1 MRLLNLKSIVLVTIF
16 LAPFNKIFAADLIRI
31 QPLTDK
37 ILVLHFDEGHID
49 YFGKNENRFNGN
61 RIYYSPLD
69 LVSAQKPE
77 NYQVS
82 SPDDDHFRD
91 PKLPIAIGRK
101 AKGVD
106 FNNIY
111 DAGEPAAIK
120 HHWIYLELPHSLQR
134 GKTYTVA
141 LNDFAANVNQ
151 FTFIYEEKKLR
162 SPAIHVNQI
171 GFVPAAPK
179 YAYLSH
185 FMGSFDTETHPNGAL
200 NLDAFAQSVFH
211 LVRQEDDSVVF
222 SGKITKQRDKNDA
235 DFNRTDIDFTHP
247 NMTRADVWE
256 CDFSAFRIPGEY
268 RIVVERMGCSYPFEI
283 KEDVYR
289 DPYYFTSRA
298 MFTQRQ
304 GIIQEI
310 EPGLNYPRDFREE
323 DGTKIRYFP
332 ELKDEE
338 AFDPAGGVGEV
349 KGIWGW
355 YHDAGDWD
363 GYASHYSVPMG
374 LLALFDLKPE
384 NFGDGDVH
392 AKYKLA
398 ENEAWINEG
407 ENGLPDVLDEAR
419 WLIQFYQRTK
429 NALIAQGYSTGG
441 VPGYVGVDAGA
452 IDGRPSWED
461 TRVLA
466 LKGADSVLVT
476 YRYAACAAYLAVC
489 LNKFQQGLHPESEN
503 WISEA
508 ETAYAW
514 AQQQNQASE
523 GDVNRARMEA
533 AAALYR
539 YTAKIGYQNDFRSCK
554 KNDTQWKS
562 RLWFNLQPWHF
573 AATILGMIPAAQPG
587 LDRTLQQQC
596 IADIVSQANLETVQ
610 TAKTRGFRY
619 GLDQDILFVL
629 GTFST
634 PHIFLAAAAY
644 QFTGEQKFLDACY
657 TTADYCLGGNQMD
670 LVKVSGL
677 GENYERQPFHPDS
690 WYLMDFNS
698 RVYTNPILPGYVA
711 YEMYRTGDWQ
721 NGASWS
727 WVGDEDFS
735 RSTAFPEIANFPDAE
750 ARFSNRNS
758 IAGSEFTIHQNQIL
772 ALFAYGFLCGPHTEP
787 YIPNTRPELSL
798 TLEDNISVKM
808 DSVLTLR
815 VTASPDMR
823 RVEYFYNWHFIGE
836 STDKANDF
844 AFPWDLSKY
853 KIPKGRHLITAKG
866 YDDKG
871 LETWPSAAGAK
882 TISVLI
888 STSIQH
894 GAAPH
899 FGFGLEPCYPN
910 PANPSTAIV
919 FSLPAT
925 DFTKVDIFN
934 TLGQK
939 MATLVE
945 GRLAAGSHTVNLD
958 LSGFASGTYF
968 CCLEQ
973 NQARDVKKFVVL
985 K

>member
-1 MRLLNLKSIVLVTIF
+1 
-16 LAPFNKIFAADLIRI
+16 
-31 QPLTDK
+31 
-37 ILVLHFDEGHID
+37 
-49 YFGKNENRFNGN
+49 
-61 RIYYSPLD
+61 
-69 LVSAQKPE
+69 
-77 NYQVS
+77 
-82 SPDDDHFRD
+82 
-91 PKLPIAIGRK
+91 
-101 AKGVD
+101 
-106 FNNIY
+106 
-111 DAGEPAAIK
+111 
-120 HHWIYLELPHSLQR
+120 
-134 GKTYTVA
+134 
-141 LNDFAANVNQ
+141 
-151 FTFIYEEKKLR
+151 
-162 SPAIHVNQI
+162 
-171 GFVPAAPK
+171 
-179 YAYLSH
+179 
-185 FMGSFDTETHPNGAL
+185 
-200 NLDAFAQSVFH
+200 
-211 LVRQEDDSVVF
+211 
-222 SGKITKQRDKNDA
+222 
-235 DFNRTDIDFTHP
+235 
-247 NMTRADVWE
+247 
-256 CDFSAFRIPGEY
+256 
-268 RIVVERMGCSYPFEI
+268 
-283 KEDVYR
+283 
-289 DPYYFTSRA
+289 
-298 MFTQRQ
+298 
-304 GIIQEI
+304 
-310 EPGLNYPRDFREE
+310 
-323 DGTKIRYFP
+323 
-332 ELKDEE
+332 
-338 AFDPAGGVGEV
+338 
-349 KGIWGW
+349 
-355 YHDAGDWD
+355 
-363 GYASHYSVPMG
+363 
-374 LLALFDLKPE
+374 
-384 NFGDGDVH
+384 
-392 AKYKLA
+392 
-398 ENEAWINEG
+398 
-407 ENGLPDVLDEAR
+407 
-419 WLIQFYQRTK
+419 
-429 NALIAQGYSTGG
+429 
-441 VPGYVGVDAGA
+441 
-452 IDGRPSWED
+452 
-461 TRVLA
+461 
-466 LKGADSVLVT
+466 
-476 YRYAACAAYLAVC
+476 
-489 LNKFQQGLHPESEN
+489 
-503 WISEA
+503 
-508 ETAYAW
+508 
-514 AQQQNQASE
+514 
-523 GDVNRARMEA
+523 
-533 AAALYR
+533 
-539 YTAKIGYQNDFRSCK
+539 
-554 KNDTQWKS
+554 
-562 RLWFNLQPWHF
+562 
-573 AATILGMIPAAQPG
+573 
-587 LDRTLQQQC
+587 
-596 IADIVSQANLETVQ
+596 
-610 TAKTRGFRY
+610 
-619 GLDQDILFVL
+619 
-629 GTFST
+629 
-634 PHIFLAAAAY
+634 
-644 QFTGEQKFLDACY
+644 LDACY